1 MFEQIK
7 LLTEFTE
14 YPFALFQEKVC
25 IFESKIKASDVLNVL
40 SKKLWK
46 NSETDTLTI
55 TYFRGLIFLS
65 TKFIINNSNFM
76 LIMIMSEKNSH
87 NWTNLDWTLLLK
99 KVQAYIA
106 ILSDTKQLTIKKRHF
121 EIPATHDSEEEK
133 VFTEQTFQTTFTDHY
148 QFEKHLMDALKTSDS
163 LILNKMVHNLSKI
176 NQTPLSNNKLLEKK
190 YRFVSLITLVSR
202 AAIQYGC
209 SPTHAYRLS
218 DSLIRQLDFI
228 QATPE
233 YHSLIKQM
241 LNEFSLLIKTNTFS
255 STSYIVKSAIEY
267 IHQNLYDDLSNS
279 TIAEKIGVHPVYLS
293 STFKKNTGNSLRHF
307 ITKTRVKEAKYLLAN
322 TDLALKEIS
331 ESLHFSNQS
340 YFCKLF
346 KAETTYTPK
355 EYRILF

>member
-1 MFEQIK
+1 MFKQIK
-7 LLTEFTE
+7 LLTELTE
-14 YPFALFQEKVC
+14 YPFALFQEQVC
-25 IFESKIKASDVLNVL
+25 IFESKINASDVLNAF
-40 SKKLWK
+40 SKKFW
-46 NSETDTLTI
+46 NSSEIDTLSI

-65 TKFIINNSNFM
+65 TKFISNKSSFM
-76 LIMIMSEKNSH
+76 LTLIMSESSSH
-87 NWTNLDWTLLLK
+87 NWSSLEWTLLFQ
-99 KVQAYIA
+99 KVQAYLA
-106 ILSDTKQLTIKKRHF
+106 ILSDTKQLTIKKHQF
-121 EIPATHDSEEEK
+121 EISATHDSEERK
-133 VFTEQTFQTTFTDHY
+133 VFTEQAFQTTFTDHY

-163 LILNKMVHNLSKI
+163 LVLNKMVHNLSKI

-209 SPTHAYRLS
+209 SPTLAYRLS

-228 QATPE
+228 QTTPK

-241 LNEFSLLIKTNTFS
+241 LNEFSLLIKTSTFP
-255 STSYIVKSAIEY
+255 STSYIVKLAIEY
-267 IHQNLYDDLSNS
+267 IHQNLYDNLSNS

-293 STFKKNTGNSLRHF
+293 STFKKNTGSSLRHF
-307 ITKTRVKEAKYLLAN
+307 ITKARVKEAKYLLAN

-331 ESLHFSNQS
+331 ESLQFSNQS